1 MLSECFIK
9 KNNNEINIWKLEEK
23 RRKSNIEI
31 LIYHLNIYYLVI
43 LRHDTPCYIE
53 IRIVGS
59 YNWGDYHIII
69 KIQKIRYSTKKK
81 TSSKRIS

>member
-59 YNWGDYHIII
+59 YN
-69 KIQKIRYSTKKK
+69 
-81 TSSKRIS
+81 